1 MRLPCWG
8 LSSLPPFLPAPPP
21 GALVGKGG
29 PSELLPVEVLGV
41 GERGREAQRHEEGE
55 DGGEGSTAERGR
67 GVWRDRS
74 KQEVED
80 KEKLGE
86 RNGQGKEREGELQGG
101 EKGAG
106 GDRVG
111 ERKKKA
117 ALFTGRTGR
126 VTWELKAQRLG
137 LNWGPEVSIQKP

>member
-1 MRLPCWG
+1 MGEECGGTGANRRWRTRRSWG
-8 LSSLPPFLPAPPP
+8 S
-21 GALVGKGG
+21 
-29 PSELLPVEVLGV
+29 
-41 GERGREAQRHEEGE
+41 
-55 DGGEGSTAERGR
+55 
-67 GVWRDRS
+67 
-74 KQEVED
+74 
-80 KEKLGE
+80 
-86 RNGQGKEREGELQGG
+86 GQGKEREGELQGG